1 MAGVLVDDLLDLCDG
16 NLGEEGW
23 VEPRRLEGTGAKNA
37 RDGLLGSDRRGS
49 LSECGERDKKGD
61 EECEEGLHD
70 HVFPGVGPNLGPVTT
85 VHDNPA

>member
-23 VEPRRLEGTGAKNA
+23 VEPRRLEGTGAKDA
-37 RDGLLGSDRRGS
+37 CDGLLGGERRGS
-49 LSECGERDKKGD
+49 LSHGRDRGEKKD
-61 EECEEGLHD
+61 EECEVALDG